1 LLKLVREVGWFERER
16 ERLDV
21 SLERLAQQSRYAS
34 QMKTLLE
41 VRGVGLLTALVFLT
55 ELGDVTR
62 FRNRGQ
68 VGSYLGLVPS
78 SFESG
83 KANDRKGHITRGGS
97 ARLRKVLCQ
106 AVWSQIRWDADL
118 RAVYQRICA
127 KNPKKNK
134 IGVVALMRR
143 LGIRLWHRACEALA
157 LAA

>member
-1 LLKLVREVGWFERER
+1 
-16 ERLDV
+16 
-21 SLERLAQQSRYAS
+21 
-34 QMKTLLE
+34 MKALLE

-68 VGSYLGLVPS
+68 LGSYLGLAPS

-83 KANDRKGHITRGGS
+83 KAHDRKGHITRGGS
-97 ARLRKVLCQ
+97 PRLRKVLCQ
-106 AVWSQIRWDADL
+106 AVWSQIRWDQDL

-127 KNPKKNK
+127 KNPQKNK

-143 LGIRLWHRACEALA
+143 LGIRMWHRACEALA
-157 LAA
+157 A